1 MKKTLLTFFVA
12 AALVGC
18 GSGSGGSDSASAGTG
33 SGTVPDNGTQLGG
46 GNTPVY
52 QAREWTTGFQLSNPN
67 REAFNPSVK
76 ALGDGTVF
84 AAWVESA
91 TEEQPAAVFAS
102 VLRADLTDAERA
114 RGALQITQLDDGNET
129 VMANTRWNFTGE
141 VERFVPSPKLA
152 VSDDGVGHVAWL
164 QNDGVRTSVYV
175 SDYVP
180 QGGAWS
186 AAVSVESTDEPCSEI
201 KLHALTNGDA
211 VLLWKQAGDDSVALK
226 GVAYYANTGSWGAV
240 FDVANAVKTDADVA
254 LWEKD
259 GGITVA
265 YLVSVD
271 AENDRLMVTDLDM
284 SALTVSAEEIDAG
297 GLKGSVVGTRF
308 QSNDVVMWAET
319 DEFGYY
325 SIAGSVNAGTQWQA
339 MPQIEDRPYDVG
351 HLALTS
357 IDDELHVIWRHKDQS
372 SVAVFH
378 DLNTVTYTSAG
389 ISDVQTLFDSG
400 AANPVLV
407 NGGDGKLYAQWF
419 TSHTKY
425 SEYVPGDGWK
435 SVTQPFCM
443 ANNVISGSCFNSG
456 SEHSIDVAGQYGVS
470 AWLESVDDIR
480 SVVVSLSE

>member
-1 MKKTLLTFFVA
+1 MKKTLLSFFVA

-18 GSGSGGSDSASAGTG
+18 GSGGAGSDSASAGTG
-33 SGTVPDNGTQLGG
+33 TGTVPDNGTQPGD

-52 QAREWTTGFQLSNPN
+52 QAREWTTGFQISNPN

-84 AAWVESA
+84 AAWVEAA
-91 TEEQPAAVFAS
+91 TEERPAAVFAS

-114 RGALQITQLDDGNET
+114 RGALQIAQLDDGNET
-129 VMANTRWNFTGE
+129 VMANTRWNFVGE
-141 VERFVPSPKLA
+141 VERFIPSPKLA

-175 SDYVP
+175 SDYIP

-201 KLHALTNGDA
+201 KLQTLTNGDA
-211 VLLWKQAGDDSVALK
+211 VLLWKQAGDDGVALK
-226 GVAYYANTGSWGAV
+226 GVAYYANTGSWGTV
-240 FDVANAVKTDADVA
+240 FDVASDVKTDADVG

-259 GGITVA
+259 GDVGVA

-271 AENDRLMVTDLDM
+271 AENDRLMVADLDL
-284 SALTVSAEEIDAG
+284 SGLSVSAEEIDAD
-297 GLKGSVVGTRF
+297 GLKGSVVGTQF
-308 QSNDVVMWAET
+308 ESNDVVMWAET
-319 DEFGYY
+319 DEYGYY

-339 MPQIEDRPYDVG
+339 MPQIEDLPYDVG
-351 HLALTS
+351 HISLAA
-357 IDDELHVIWRHKDQS
+357 INNELHVVWRHKDQS
-372 SVAVFH
+372 SAAVFN
-378 DLNTVTYTSAG
+378 DLNSVTYTSAG
-389 ISDVQTLFDSG
+389 ITDVQTLFGSG
-400 AANPVLV
+400 ASNPVLV
-407 NGGDGKLYAQWF
+407 SGGDGKLYAQWF

-425 SEYVPGDGWK
+425 SEYVPGEGWK
-435 SVTQPFCM
+435 LATQPFCM
-443 ANNVISGSCFNSG
+443 ANHVIGVSCFNSG

-470 AWLESVDDIR
+470 AWLESVSGIR